1 MHYSIGKGEFD
12 QTYQDKLDK
21 NQNNI
26 YGELFDSTQ
35 YLRNQDIKKLQN
47 YIKSFE
53 KENPLYN

>member
-26 YGELFDSTQ
+26 YGELFRSTQ
-35 YLRNQDIKKLQN
+35 YLRTQDVKKLQN

-53 KENPLYN
+53 KENTLHS